1 MKENRMIVTYNG
13 QSRQV
18 KRKAT
23 LLQPLTEI
31 HSP

>member
-1 MKENRMIVTYNG
+1 MKENRMVVTYNG

-18 KRKAT
+18 KKKT
-23 LLQPLTEI
+23 TLQPPPTEI